1 MNAKKLQSVVKIEVK
16 AEVEESPLKFLSA
29 FQKSKSAALSKEW
42 KAFNY
47 GLFGQIINKI

>member
-1 MNAKKLQSVVKIEVK
+1 MNAKKLQSVVKIETTAVAK
-16 AEVEESPLKFLSA
+16 ETPLKFLSP
-29 FQKSKSAALSKEW
+29 FQKQKSASLSKEW